1 MEYVTPP
8 LPAAV
13 LWDMDG
19 TIVDT
24 EPLWMGAEEALVLR
38 HGGTWTH
45 ADSLSLV
52 GSDLLEAAA
61 FIRERG
67 GIPMTPEQIVEH
79 MVGEVLKGIAD
90 GLTWQP
96 GVFELLTELRELGVP
111 QALVTMSYRRLAE
124 AVVRRLPDGLFGAV
138 VTGDEVTNGKPHP
151 EPYLTAA
158 RELGVDPAGSIVIE
172 DSPRGAAA
180 GLAAGALVLSI
191 PNAVAAVPEPGL
203 VVIDSLAGMRAKD
216 LLASFDDSA
225 LDSRSTFLS

>member
-19 TIVDT
+19 TIIDT
-24 EPLWMGAEEALVLR
+24 EPLWMAAEDALVTS

-45 ADSLSLV
+45 ADGLSLV
-52 GSDLLEAAA
+52 GSDLLESAV
-61 FIRERG
+61 FLRERG
-67 GIPMTPEQIVEH
+67 NIPMTPPQIVEH
-79 MVGEVLKGIAD
+79 MVGEVLKGVAD
-90 GLTWQP
+90 GVTWQP

-111 QALVTMSYRRLAE
+111 QALVTMSYRSLAE
-124 AVVRRLPDGLFGAV
+124 AVVRQLPDGLFGAV
-138 VTGDEVTNGKPHP
+138 VTGDEVTHGKPHP

-158 RELGVDPAGSIVIE
+158 RELGVDPAGCVVIE
-172 DSPRGAAA
+172 DSPRGAAS

-203 VVIDSLAGMRAKD
+203 VVIDSLAGTRAKD
-216 LLASFDDSA
+216 LLALFEDSA
-225 LDSRSTFLS
+225 LDAV

>member
-1 MEYVTPP
+1 MEYVTSP

-24 EPLWMGAEEALVLR
+24 EPLWMGAEEALVRR
-38 HGGTWTH
+38 HGGTWTDD
-45 ADSLSLV
+45 DSLSLV

-61 FIRERG
+61 YIRERG
-67 GIPMTPEQIVEH
+67 AIPMTPEQIVAH
-79 MVGEVLKGIAD
+79 LLGEVLAGIGRGIA
-90 GLTWQP
+90 WQP
-96 GVFELLTELRELGVP
+96 GVFELLTELRALGVP
-111 QALVTMSYRRLAE
+111 QALVTMSYRELAD
-124 AVVRRLPDGLFGAV
+124 AVVARLPGGLFGAV

-158 RELGVDPAGSIVIE
+158 RALGADPAGCVVIE

-180 GLAAGALVLSI
+180 GLAAGARVLSV

-203 VVIDSLAGMRAKD
+203 VVIDSLAGVEAAD
-216 LLASFDDSA
+216 LLALFDESR
-225 LDSRSTFLS
+225 LDPV

>member
-1 MEYVTPP
+1 MTSP

-24 EPLWMGAEEALVLR
+24 EPLWMGAEEALVHR
-38 HGGTWTH
+38 HGGTWTD

-61 FIRERG
+61 YIRERG
-67 GIPMTPEQIVEH
+67 NIPMTPQQIVEH
-79 MVGEVLKGIAD
+79 MLGEVLTGI
-90 GLTWQP
+90 GQGITWQP
-96 GVFELLTELRELGVP
+96 GVFELLTELRTLGVP
-111 QALVTMSYRRLAE
+111 QALVTMSYRELAD
-124 AVVRRLPDGLFGAV
+124 AVVARLPEGLFGAV

-158 RELGVDPAGSIVIE
+158 RELGATAAECVVIE

-180 GLAAGALVLSI
+180 GLAAGALVLSV

-203 VVIDSLAGMRAKD
+203 VVIDSLAGVRATD
-216 LLASFDDSA
+216 LLALFDESR
-225 LDSRSTFLS
+225 LDPV

>member
-1 MEYVTPP
+1 MTSP

-38 HGGTWTH
+38 HGGTWTE

-52 GSDLLEAAA
+52 GSDLLESAAY
-61 FIRERG
+61 IRERG
-67 GIPMTPEQIVEH
+67 DIPMTPPQIVDH
-79 MVGEVLKGIAD
+79 LVGEVMA
-90 GLTWQP
+90 GLAGDVTWQL
-96 GVFELLTELRELGVP
+96 GVFELLTELRALGVP
-111 QALVTMSYRRLAE
+111 QALVTMSYRRLAM
-124 AVVRRLPDGLFGAV
+124 AVVDRLPAGLFDAV

-158 RELGVDPAGSIVIE
+158 RAVGADPAECVVIE

-180 GLAAGALVLSI
+180 GLAAGALVLSV

-203 VVIDSLAGMRAKD
+203 VVIDSLAGVRAAD
-216 LLASFDDSA
+216 LLTLFDA
-225 LDSRSTFLS
+225 LDPV

>member
-1 MEYVTPP
+1 MEYVTSP

-38 HGGTWTH
+38 HGGTWTE

-52 GSDLLEAAA
+52 GSDLLESAAY
-61 FIRERG
+61 IRERG
-67 GIPMTPEQIVEH
+67 DIPMTPPQIVDH
-79 MVGEVLKGIAD
+79 LVGEVMA
-90 GLTWQP
+90 GLAGDVTWQL
-96 GVFELLTELRELGVP
+96 GVFELLTELRALGVP
-111 QALVTMSYRRLAE
+111 QALVTMSYRRLAM
-124 AVVRRLPDGLFGAV
+124 AVVDRLPAGLFDAV

-158 RELGVDPAGSIVIE
+158 RAVGADPAECVVIE

-180 GLAAGALVLSI
+180 GLAAGALVLSV

-203 VVIDSLAGMRAKD
+203 VVIDSLAGVRAAD
-216 LLASFDDSA
+216 LLTLFDA
-225 LDSRSTFLS
+225 LDPV